1 MILEYDIPNGT
12 MTIVAETFFLEASR
26 TKIQKMLRE
35 YIRLGQADND
45 SLLSWFQQEYD
56 ALIHHTAAICKSYM
70 SSRTQLS
77 ETEQLY
83 QQMRNPCYAVYT
95 KDKEK
100 LKATKESITVIK
112 KQLRLMSGQI
122 KDCKK
127 QADRYR
133 WCMELVKS
141 LE

>member
-12 MTIVAETFFLEASR
+12 MTIVAETFFLGASR

-35 YIRLGQADND
+35 YIRSGQADND
-45 SLLSWFQQEYD
+45 SLLIWFQREYN
-56 ALIHHTAAICKSYM
+56 ALVQYRAAICKNYM

-77 ETEQLY
+77 ETERLY
-83 QQMRNPCYAVYT
+83 QHMRNPCYAVYT

-100 LKATKESITVIK
+100 LKAIKESITIMK
-112 KQLRLMSGQI
+112 KQLRLMEGQI
-122 KDCKK
+122 KESKK
-127 QADRYR
+127 NADRYQ